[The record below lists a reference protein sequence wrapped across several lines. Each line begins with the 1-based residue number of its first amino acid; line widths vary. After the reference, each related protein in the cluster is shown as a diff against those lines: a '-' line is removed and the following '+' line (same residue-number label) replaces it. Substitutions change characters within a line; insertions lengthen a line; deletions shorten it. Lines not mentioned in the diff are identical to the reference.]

1 MQERFLKDKKAL
13 LDTITSQTNPFNVDH
28 TEIINIYTHEQ
39 APSSS
44 IIYELE
50 DTATS
55 LFRDYL
61 QDVFVDASQAIYVEI
76 KQNKMH
82 IFGGKNIN
90 KKDKR
95 KIEVT
100 VS

>member
-13 LDTITSQTNPFNVDH
+13 LDTITSQTNHFNVDQ

-44 IIYELE
+44 MIYELE
-50 DTATS
+50 DKATL

-61 QDVFVDASQAIYVEI
+61 KDVFVDASQAIYVEI
-76 KQNKMH
+76 KQNKMR
-82 IFGGKNIN
+82 IFGGK
-90 KKDKR
+90 
-95 KIEVT
+95 T
-100 VS
+100 S